1 MKFFYSL
8 RCLLCLVLIAL
19 LFASCASG
27 SKKVVVNDEYTALL
41 YGYSAGG
48 SVNETPANCYIG
60 ERFYKAT
67 NYEKQDM
74 ERKTVSLFGKDH
86 YVLYLHTMHDKDQ
99 SYDIDL
105 YMSVL
110 ETEHTIICYRSDTGS
125 MVRFKMQPTYLN
137 SFRSSVNC
145 ESTDE
150 EYLAYANEI
159 LAEYANV
166 STEGW
171 EAVIQRGVVK
181 WQTEQGYF
189 LATDDKT
196 VSVSETEYEDLVDT
210 VIQITYTK
218 KIGEIKRSDKMQIK
232 MTDAGEIIS
241 YRADNYE
248 DAFAPFKDVQPDK
261 KKILRAVGQV
271 SSMAVSAD
279 SEILLT
285 PHDGSLWAEVRVV
298 HQSAPSVYDDTVV
311 TSGVSYVVE
320 IARLK

>member
-1 MKFFYSL
+1 MKKLSIIL
-8 RCLLCLVLIAL
+8 LVLIAL

-27 SKKVVVNDEYTALL
+27 SKKVEVNDEYTALL
-41 YGYSAGG
+41 YGYSVGG
-48 SVNETPANCYIG
+48 GVNDAATNCYTG
-60 ERFYKAT
+60 ERFYQET
-67 NYEKQDM
+67 NYEKPEM

-86 YVLYLHTMHDKDQ
+86 YVLYLHTMHSKER
-99 SYDIDL
+99 SYDLDL
-105 YMSVL
+105 YMSVS
-110 ETEHTIICYRSDTGS
+110 ETEHTTICYRSDTES
-125 MVRFKMQPTYLN
+125 IIRFKMQPTCLN
-137 SFRSSVNC
+137 SYQSPVNC

-150 EYLAYANEI
+150 EFLAYASDV

-320 IARLK
+320 IAHLE

>member
-1 MKFFYSL
+1 MKKLSIIL
-8 RCLLCLVLIAL
+8 LVLIAL

-48 SVNETPANCYIG
+48 GVNETPANCYIG

-137 SFRSSVNC
+137 SFRSPVNC

-171 EAVIQRGVVK
+171 DTEIVRSKIKR
-181 WQTEQGYF
+181 QTEEGF
-189 LATDDKT
+189 FHLVDDRL
-196 VSVSETEYEDLVDT
+196 VSVSESEYEELADST
-210 VIQITYTK
+210 IRITYTK
-218 KIGEIKRSDKMQIK
+218 KLGGIKRSDQMWIE
-232 MTDAGEIIS
+232 MTDAGEIVG
-241 YRADNYE
+241 YKADNYE
-248 DAFAPFKDVQPDK
+248 NAFAPFKDVQPDK

-311 TSGVSYVVE
+311 TSGARYVVE
-320 IARLK
+320 IARLQ

>member
-1 MKFFYSL
+1 MKKLSIIL
-8 RCLLCLVLIAL
+8 LVLIAL

-27 SKKVVVNDEYTALL
+27 SKKVEVNDEYTALL

-48 SVNETPANCYIG
+48 NVNDAAAANYYTG
-60 ERFYKAT
+60 ERFYQET
-67 NYEKQDM
+67 DYEKPEM

-137 SFRSSVNC
+137 SFRSPVNC

>member
-1 MKFFYSL
+1 MKKLSIIL
-8 RCLLCLVLIAL
+8 LVLIAL

-27 SKKVVVNDEYTALL
+27 SKKVEVNDEYTALL

-48 SVNETPANCYIG
+48 NVNDAAAANYYTG
-60 ERFYKAT
+60 ERFYQET
-67 NYEKQDM
+67 DYEKPEM

-137 SFRSSVNC
+137 SFRSPVNC

-285 PHDGSLWAEVRVV
+285 PHDGSLWAEVRVEYR
-298 HQSAPSVYDDTVV
+298 SAPSVYDDTVV
-311 TSGVSYVVE
+311 TSGARYVVE